1 MSAYVVN
8 VVTNQA
14 ELVVCEL
21 YASYSLASSRALA
34 LARACAVSNPLWVNP
49 NAPEEKMEDGS
60 IRWIYLE
67 TSRFLVTVS
76 FKHVKDYLPAS
87 DSLEELRNNSNFI
100 KFGDSLKNS
109 VDTVVA
115 PVIAPTGIVIADGYH
130 QSLHDTVYQPSA
142 FPVAP
147 VVVVGD
153 STPPAPVLPPD
164 KFNDSTLPFG
174 FSISGKPITM
184 EEAVNDPFMVA
195 FFDTLTE
202 NKEWAIVTARVKKR
216 PSFSVN
222 TKAGLLNQ
230 QAALKELNEK
240 TAVGVEIRDNEI
252 SLLANTLSSLTEE
265 ESSSSSSEEY

>member
-21 YASYSLASSRALA
+21 YASYSLASSRALE
-34 LARACAVSNPLWVNP
+34 LARACATSNPLWVNP

-60 IRWIYLE
+60 IRWTFLE
-67 TSRFLVTVS
+67 TSRFLVTIS
-76 FKHVKDYLPAS
+76 FKHVKDNLPLS

-100 KFGDSLKNS
+100 KFGDSLKNP

-115 PVIAPTGIVIADGYH
+115 PVVAPVGVIVADGY
-130 QSLHDTVYQPSA
+130 QQALHDTVYQPSA
-142 FPVAP
+142 FPDAP
-147 VVVVGD
+147 VVVATARPIPQLD
-153 STPPAPVLPPD
+153 N
-164 KFNDSTLPFG
+164 FNDPSLPFG

-184 EEAVNDPFMVA
+184 EEAVDDPFMVA

-216 PSFSVN
+216 PLFSVT
-222 TKAGLLNQ
+222 TKSGVFFQ

-240 TAVGVEIRDNEI
+240 TAIGVEIRDNEI
-252 SLLANTLSSLTEE
+252 SLLADALSALTEE